1 MPSARDP
8 LRDLRHAYDEARFGT
23 ERTLNLRESLPT
35 PADAVARLEAW
46 IRQRQ
51 VERAGE
57 VLVIT
62 GRGKGSA
69 GGVSPVRV
77 AVVTRLGLLQRMGIV
92 EGVRQHTPGS
102 FVVRLGPV
110 RPRADGPPATAPRP
124 APPDAR
130 TLQNLAASTR
140 AVLRRLADCELQA
153 LGVRDRKAFL
163 DEEMVR
169 QFSRLASALDDG
181 PDREAL
187 LRSAAEEALERCE
200 DS

>member
-1 MPSARDP
+1 
-8 LRDLRHAYDEARFGT
+8 
-23 ERTLNLRESLPT
+23 
-35 PADAVARLEAW
+35 
-46 IRQRQ
+46 
-51 VERAGE
+51 
-57 VLVIT
+57 
-62 GRGKGSA
+62 
-69 GGVSPVRV
+69 
-77 AVVTRLGLLQRMGIV
+77 MGIV

-110 RPRADGPPATAPRP
+110 RTRPDGAPASAPRP

-153 LGVRDRKAFL
+153 LGVRDRKPFL
-163 DEEMVR
+163 EEEMVR
-169 QFSRLASALDDG
+169 QFSRLASALDVG

-200 DS
+200 DV